1 MTWTAETLNRGV
13 HDTRVNLS
21 PKFRRP
27 TNTVV
32 GRGIMTET
40 GEGTGPGAETGTET
54 GRGIERG
61 TKTET
66 TGTGVRA
73 KKR

>member
-1 MTWTAETLNRGV
+1 
-13 HDTRVNLS
+13 
-21 PKFRRP
+21 
-27 TNTVV
+27 
-32 GRGIMTET
+32 MTET